1 MHNGRCT
8 NIERMGK
15 YAWRSIYDDMLGV
28 GDSVSRRELLVIADR
43 TLWTKP
49 TSSLSVICGACSIC
63 VYGSYNYFYLL
74 SISYTSSALHASR
87 ELGH

>member
-1 MHNGRCT
+1 MMTCWELGRH
-8 NIERMGK
+8 
-15 YAWRSIYDDMLGV
+15 
-28 GDSVSRRELLVIADR
+28 ELLVIADR
-43 TLWTKP
+43 PLWTKP

-74 SISYTSSALHASR
+74 SISRGISNTSSALYAYASR

>member
-15 YAWRSIYDDMLGV
+15 YAWRSIYDDM
-28 GDSVSRRELLVIADR
+28 RRELLVIADR